1 MSKLP
6 IKCPSC
12 EQHLNVSQLSCLHC
26 DTLIAGSYPLPK
38 LMQLPQEDQD
48 FILQFVLHSG
58 SLKKMALQME
68 ISYPTM
74 RNKLDDIIEKL
85 QPKL

>member
-6 IKCPSC
+6 VKCPSC
-12 EQHLNVSQLSCLHC
+12 EQALNVSQLSCLKC
-26 DTLIAGSYPLPK
+26 DTIISGNYPLPK
-38 LMQLPQEDQD
+38 LMQLPQEDQE
-48 FILQFVLHSG
+48 FILQFVTHSG

-85 QPKL
+85 KQN

>member
-6 IKCPSC
+6 VKCPSC
-12 EQHLNVSQLSCLHC
+12 EQHLHVSQLSCLTC
-26 DTLIAGSYPLPK
+26 DTLISGSYPLPK